1 MEASIQLLAWLT
13 FSVILIVM
21 MRIAQF
27 YERKSGN
34 KTLYQVYP
42 LAIFLFV
49 VAALIYSGRAGDF
62 VGDFRGDVFLSLGG
76 LLTMALATYLFEL
89 MMGKK

>member
-1 MEASIQLLAWLT
+1 MEASIQLLAWLA

-27 YERKSGN
+27 YEKKSGN

-49 VAALIYSGRAGDF
+49 VAALIYSGHAGDF
-62 VGDFRGDVFLSLGG
+62 VGEFRGDTFLFLGG
-76 LLTMALATYLFEL
+76 LLTLALSAYLFEL
-89 MMGKK
+89 MMGRK